1 MKRVVLCGILWMFL
15 GACQEASGPSA
26 GAVYWKGVHAQTLAF
41 GAADNSEVIKA
52 LPGGN
57 KALLV
62 ASKSRKVTLLG
73 VDSALTELRS
83 QTLFAQDGGE
93 SELTHIDVGPGGSYA
108 AVIRTLLVLE
118 GDTVVDC
125 QGSLVFIEIS
135 DTQAFGSVLR
145 EISVGPMPDA
155 VDISDDGRWVVTADE
170 VDFNDGKCPLAAVT
184 PSITILELPD
194 GTPASAR
201 VRARISMVHEADS
214 AHREPEQVIIASD
227 NDRVA
232 VTLQDT
238 HELLIFRI
246 STLLEDAPVDTL
258 VEKSTADVTI
268 TRIPNRADGAEP
280 WPDGVARFTTMEG
293 TEYVVTAGEF
303 NDTFSIFDWDG
314 TFVTQVMIQASDMP
328 GDLPRNLEDWCKA
341 PFRPDSV
348 APFGYQGHSYLAFS
362 LKYAGAVGVW
372 RVDEVTDIQLASVV
386 KIGDAEGGTP
396 ETESTIGTEGISA
409 TSLGV
414 IVTANEGES
423 SASLVRPL

>member
-1 MKRVVLCGILWMFL
+1 MVV

-41 GAADNSEVIKA
+41 GAADNSEVIQA
-52 LPGGN
+52 LPGGD

-73 VDSALTELRS
+73 VGSALTELRS

-93 SELTHIDVGPGGSYA
+93 SELTHIDVGPGASYA
-108 AVIRTLLVLE
+108 AITRTLPVLE

-125 QGSLVFIEIS
+125 QGSLVFIETS
-135 DTQAFGSVLR
+135 DTQAFGTVLA
-145 EISVGPMPDA
+145 EIPVGPMPDA
-155 VDISDDGRWVVTADE
+155 VAISDDGRWVVTADE
-170 VDFNDGKCPLAAVT
+170 VDFNDGKCPLPDVT
-184 PSITILELPD
+184 PSITIIELPD
-194 GTPASAR
+194 STPASAR

-214 AHREPEQVIIASD
+214 AHREPEQVVISSD

-238 HELLIFRI
+238 HELMTFRI
-246 STLLEDAPVDTL
+246 STLLQGATVDT
-258 VEKSTADVTI
+258 VVDKNSSDVTI

-280 WPDGVARFTTMEG
+280 WPDGVSRFQTVDG
-293 TEYVVTAGEF
+293 AEYVVTAGEF
-303 NDTFSIFDWDG
+303 NDTFSIFEWDG
-314 TFVTQVMIQASDMP
+314 TFVTQVMIHASDMP

-348 APFGYQGHSYLAFS
+348 APFSYQGHSYLAFS

-372 RVDEVTDIQLASVV
+372 RVDEVTDIQLTSVV
-386 KIGDAEGGTP
+386 KIGHAEGGTP

-409 TSLGV
+409 TQSGRVL
-414 IVTANEGES
+414 TANEGES